1 MKKYSF
7 LIEAFPSNYWKNTY
21 ANFEYI
27 DSSDNVM
34 DLINKTK
41 KEKYTPD
48 FKSESNSYYLISPN
62 KRYLIRISDHWSDSN
77 ISSIK
82 CVGNIGSCY
91 WKLTSKKVVKDV
103 KKYQMGIVCIQNIIK
118 NTK

>member
-34 DLINKTK
+34 DLINKAK

-62 KRYLIRISDHWSDSN
+62 KRYLIRSYVTGLMIFLVVIAWIIGYYSIPSISRYSINNNNGDASN
-77 ISSIK
+77 QTINIK
-82 CVGNIGSCY
+82 DGE
-91 WKLTSKKVVKDV
+91 
-103 KKYQMGIVCIQNIIK
+103 
-118 NTK
+118 